1 MVIYEEA
8 KFLYKKQ
15 FILIFNLLKIFI
27 LNFNFIY
34 FKEKLLK
41 KRNKNLL
48 NYLSFSPSISID
60 SSSVGI
66 DPSTIFKPVIA

>member
-8 KFLYKKQ
+8 RFLYKKQ
-15 FILIFNLLKIFI
+15 FILIFNLKKS
-27 LNFNFIY
+27 Y
-34 FKEKLLK
+34 LK
-41 KRNKNLL
+41 KEIKNVL

>member
-34 FKEKLLK
+34 FKE
-41 KRNKNLL
+41 NLL